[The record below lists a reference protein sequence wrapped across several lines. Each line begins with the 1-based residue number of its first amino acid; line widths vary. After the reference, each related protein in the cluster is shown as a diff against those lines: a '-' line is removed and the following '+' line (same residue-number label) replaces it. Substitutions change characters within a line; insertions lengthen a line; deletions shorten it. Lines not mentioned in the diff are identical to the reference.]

1 MDPRLADLAQH
12 DFHLPPRVD
21 RLSRAG
27 GPGPTGTLGY
37 IRSVADWIPE
47 DIPRAMRL
55 LRAPALAPF
64 RKPGQADEFWDR
76 LSVEFESIFR
86 NFHRLYGWRW
96 DYALQL
102 QRFVGSMAE
111 TAAARR
117 KRHRR
122 RVDATPNAWL
132 NDPVTIWA
140 QAYVDRFVGR
150 FDGLAGAIPH
160 LRRIGVTHLHLMPP
174 YLSPE
179 PNDGGYAVTDY
190 RKTDP
195 RLGTMADLVGAI
207 DELAEGGIG
216 VCLDVVLNHT
226 ASDHPWARAA
236 ADGDPRY
243 RGFYHLYQDR
253 SVPDRIAPHL
263 RSVFPDRPGDAFT
276 WHPEVGSWVWTT
288 FHEYQWDLDYRNP
301 EVLTAMASEIGFL
314 ANLGVDALRLDATP
328 FVWKEVGTSCEN
340 LPESHVIVELLSAYV
355 RVVSPGLQLLSEAI
369 VHPDDVKRFVRPEE
383 ARMGYNPLLMALM
396 WEALATKDVRFL
408 VDGLETRTDLPPGC
422 QWLTYLRCHDDIGWG
437 FADEDA
443 ARLGIDPDGHRR
455 FLNEFYSGEFPGS
468 FAAGMRFQQNPETGD
483 ARISGTLAA
492 LAGLQT
498 AQEGATVAAVDVAVQ
513 RIVALYTVMFTSV
526 GIPLLFLGDE
536 IGQLNDPSYLGNP
549 DQTSDNRWAHRPRFD
564 WPGLERA
571 VEGSGA
577 GSAILAAVTRL
588 AAKRGAS
595 PAFRSAVPSVI
606 DSGHPSVLAYVRE
619 SGGARVTVTVNF
631 SEEPANT
638 TLEWAG
644 VEWNEIEDPPGPV
657 TLEPY
662 GVRVWEVRPQSE
674 PGELG

>member
-1 MDPRLADLAQH
+1 
-12 DFHLPPRVD
+12 
-21 RLSRAG
+21 
-27 GPGPTGTLGY
+27 
-37 IRSVADWIPE
+37 
-47 DIPRAMRL
+47 
-55 LRAPALAPF
+55 
-64 RKPGQADEFWDR
+64 
-76 LSVEFESIFR
+76 
-86 NFHRLYGWRW
+86 
-96 DYALQL
+96 
-102 QRFVGSMAE
+102 
-111 TAAARR
+111 
-117 KRHRR
+117 
-122 RVDATPNAWL
+122 
-132 NDPVTIWA
+132 
-140 QAYVDRFVGR
+140 
-150 FDGLAGAIPH
+150 
-160 LRRIGVTHLHLMPP
+160 
-174 YLSPE
+174 
-179 PNDGGYAVTDY
+179 
-190 RKTDP
+190 
-195 RLGTMADLVGAI
+195 
-207 DELAEGGIG
+207 
-216 VCLDVVLNHT
+216 
-226 ASDHPWARAA
+226 
-236 ADGDPRY
+236 
-243 RGFYHLYQDR
+243 
-253 SVPDRIAPHL
+253 
-263 RSVFPDRPGDAFT
+263 
-276 WHPEVGSWVWTT
+276 
-288 FHEYQWDLDYRNP
+288 
-301 EVLTAMASEIGFL
+301 
-314 ANLGVDALRLDATP
+314 
-328 FVWKEVGTSCEN
+328 
-340 LPESHVIVELLSAYV
+340 
-355 RVVSPGLQLLSEAI
+355 
-369 VHPDDVKRFVRPEE
+369 
-383 ARMGYNPLLMALM
+383 
-396 WEALATKDVRFL
+396 
-408 VDGLETRTDLPPGC
+408 
-422 QWLTYLRCHDDIGWG
+422 
-437 FADEDA
+437 
-443 ARLGIDPDGHRR
+443 
-455 FLNEFYSGEFPGS
+455 
-468 FAAGMRFQQNPETGD
+468 MRFQQNPETGD

>member
-1 MDPRLADLAQH
+1 
-12 DFHLPPRVD
+12 
-21 RLSRAG
+21 
-27 GPGPTGTLGY
+27 
-37 IRSVADWIPE
+37 
-47 DIPRAMRL
+47 
-55 LRAPALAPF
+55 
-64 RKPGQADEFWDR
+64 
-76 LSVEFESIFR
+76 
-86 NFHRLYGWRW
+86 
-96 DYALQL
+96 
-102 QRFVGSMAE
+102 
-111 TAAARR
+111 
-117 KRHRR
+117 
-122 RVDATPNAWL
+122 
-132 NDPVTIWA
+132 
-140 QAYVDRFVGR
+140 
-150 FDGLAGAIPH
+150 
-160 LRRIGVTHLHLMPP
+160 
-174 YLSPE
+174 
-179 PNDGGYAVTDY
+179 
-190 RKTDP
+190 
-195 RLGTMADLVGAI
+195 
-207 DELAEGGIG
+207 
-216 VCLDVVLNHT
+216 
-226 ASDHPWARAA
+226 
-236 ADGDPRY
+236 
-243 RGFYHLYQDR
+243 
-253 SVPDRIAPHL
+253 
-263 RSVFPDRPGDAFT
+263 
-276 WHPEVGSWVWTT
+276 
-288 FHEYQWDLDYRNP
+288 
-301 EVLTAMASEIGFL
+301 
-314 ANLGVDALRLDATP
+314 
-328 FVWKEVGTSCEN
+328 
-340 LPESHVIVELLSAYV
+340 VIVELLSAYV

-549 DQTSDNRWAHRPRFD
+549 DQASDNRWAHRPRFD
-564 WPGLERA
+564 WPGLERS
-571 VEGSGA
+571 VEGFGP
-577 GSAILAAVTRL
+577 GSVILGAVTRL

-619 SGGARVTVTVNF
+619 SGGVRVTVTVNF
-631 SEEPANT
+631 CEEPANT
-638 TLEWAG
+638 TLESAG
-644 VEWNEIEDPPGPV
+644 VEWNDIEDPPGPV

-662 GVRVWEVRPQSE
+662 GVRVWEDRSRPE
-674 PGELG
+674 PGKLG